1 MKTLDDLR
9 KELLQQT
16 EDWMKENL
24 TGYNYVEIEIKL
36 YDKKPEK
43 VIIATIN
50 SDEKRD
56 YIKNP
61 LTSTE
66 LDLSKALEQEK
77 DEISHKNKKY
87 FEIFYNLNKF
97 SQIDEELKD
106 LFQLN
111 VDFISKLEINYDFI
125 DDIEEC
131 DKFEI
136 SREIRKNNTIIE
148 IEDYLLNELIKE
160 INSKY
165 NNIQIYRLI
174 SSIRINKIE
183 NRQWLIITSRFK
195 K

>member
-9 KELLQQT
+9 KEFLQQT
-16 EDWMKENL
+16 EDWVKENL

-56 YIKNP
+56 YIKNL

-97 SQIDEELKD
+97 SQIDEESKD

>member
-9 KELLQQT
+9 KEFLQQT
-16 EDWMKENL
+16 EDWVKENL

-56 YIKNP
+56 YIKNL